1 MYEKVID
8 PSVSMP
14 RLVLPKDYHP
24 SIEGVEAAKAIQQL
38 NNFIE
43 LKLEKEMHLHRIS
56 APLFVEK
63 GNGVNDNL
71 NGIESPVS
79 FSVNAMNGAEAEI
92 VQSLAKWKRMA
103 LMRYNILPHEGVY
116 TDMHAIRPDEEP
128 DNLHSLFVD
137 QWDWELCIKK
147 EDRTIPYLKKTVKK
161 LFTILKET
169 EDYIFRE
176 YNIKKELPDE
186 IKFVHTE
193 ELLQRYPELS
203 PKERETKIV
212 KEYGA
217 VFLIGIG
224 GDLSNGQPQDGRSPD
239 YDDWSSPNED
249 GYFGLNGDILVWNP
263 VLEQS
268 FELSS
273 MGIRV
278 DKEALLRQLKLKN
291 ETERMELLFHK
302 LLLED
307 KLPLSI
313 GGGIGKSRIGMYF
326 LRKAHIGEIS
336 LGLWPKDMIHLC
348 AEHNINL
355 L

>member
-212 KEYGA
+212 KEYGV